1 MGIFSQEVRREFIAR
16 PDTAKGQ
23 ILFKWPDT
31 NIRKLT
37 QLTVEQD
44 ELAVFFR
51 DGRVQGT
58 IQPGRVTLD
67 SSEIPFL
74 GILVDAASGGNLF
87 RTELYF
93 ISTREFPNLPV
104 RGAIDNVFDPQTNF
118 GVGLRVFGEYSLKVV
133 EPQSL
138 IVNLVG
144 TQNLSTN
151 DKITDWM
158 REQLLKTLRTDVV
171 AHVVTNGW
179 PLLGIAAH
187 TDEIESETIA
197 QVQRNIS
204 SYGLQIVRLGNFTI
218 TLKPEDEDKL
228 KNFLKDVQYT
238 KLAGGFQQ
246 YASGAA
252 MIGAGQG
259 LAQGAVLALTL
270 VLTSPLLALAR
281 AGGGQSFG
289 GGGGFSGGGGFGG
302 GGGGF
307 GGGGLLLPFFLF
319 GGGGG
324 GFIFFLFIVF
334 ALYQAYRRMS
344 IGNPVQASNWGP
356 AYAPMGQMRSTL
368 TDDLT
373 ALQAKD
379 PNFNQQIFLDRAQ
392 AAFFALQ
399 KAWVDRNLE
408 PARLYMSDGIYHR
421 WKNQIDA
428 MISAHN

>member
-44 ELAVFFR
+44 ALACFFR
-51 DGRVQGT
+51 AGRVQGT

-93 ISTREFPNLPV
+93 ISTREFPNLPFG
-104 RGAIDNVFDPQTNF
+104 GAIDNVVDPQTNF
-118 GVGLRVFGEYSLKVV
+118 GVGLRVFGEYSLKVIDQ
-133 EPQSL
+133 QSL

-144 TQNLSTN
+144 TQTLSTN
-151 DKITDWM
+151 DEITDWM

-197 QVQRNIS
+197 QVQRNIN

-218 TLKPEDEDKL
+218 SLKPEDEDKL
-228 KNFLKDVQYT
+228 KTFLKDVQYS
-238 KLAGGFQQ
+238 KLAGGVQQ
-246 YASGAA
+246 DAGGAGR
-252 MIGAGQG
+252 IGAGQ
-259 LAQGAVLALTL
+259 LAQTVA
-270 VLTSPLLALAR
+270 
-281 AGGGQSFG
+281 AGGQIQVRCPNCHALNAENAKFCNSCGQALSPAPAPTGATVACPKCGTQNAANAKFCTNCGQSITG
-289 GGGGFSGGGGFGG
+289 GGT
-302 GGGGF
+302 
-307 GGGGLLLPFFLF
+307 P
-319 GGGGG
+319 
-324 GFIFFLFIVF
+324 
-334 ALYQAYRRMS
+334 
-344 IGNPVQASNWGP
+344 
-356 AYAPMGQMRSTL
+356 
-368 TDDLT
+368 
-373 ALQAKD
+373 
-379 PNFNQQIFLDRAQ
+379 AQ
-392 AAFFALQ
+392 A
-399 KAWVDRNLE
+399 
-408 PARLYMSDGIYHR
+408 
-421 WKNQIDA
+421 
-428 MISAHN
+428 

>member
-23 ILFKWPDT
+23 ILFKWPDA

-93 ISTREFPNLPV
+93 VSTREFPNLPFG
-104 RGAIDNVFDPQTNF
+104 GAIDNVVD
-118 GVGLRVFGEYSLKVV
+118 
-133 EPQSL
+133 PQSL

-151 DKITDWM
+151 DEITDWM

-197 QVQRNIS
+197 QVQRNIN

-259 LAQGAVLALTL
+259 LAQGPGQGGGVNPAFLGVGLGVGGVVAGQLGQTVAAGGQIQVRCPNCHALNAE
-270 VLTSPLLALAR
+270 SAKFCNSCGQALAP
-281 AGGGQSFG
+281 APAPTGATVACPKCGTQNAANGKFCTNCGQSLTGGG
-289 GGGGFSGGGGFGG
+289 
-302 GGGGF
+302 
-307 GGGGLLLPFFLF
+307 
-319 GGGGG
+319 
-324 GFIFFLFIVF
+324 
-334 ALYQAYRRMS
+334 
-344 IGNPVQASNWGP
+344 
-356 AYAPMGQMRSTL
+356 APEKS
-368 TDDLT
+368 
-373 ALQAKD
+373 
-379 PNFNQQIFLDRAQ
+379 
-392 AAFFALQ
+392 
-399 KAWVDRNLE
+399 
-408 PARLYMSDGIYHR
+408 
-421 WKNQIDA
+421 
-428 MISAHN
+428 

>member
-1 MGIFSQEVRREFIAR
+1 MIPMSSVPVPATDVVGARQVSEKRATARPRKPRKARRSTLDRDRENRRRCRGSAGCSRGRRETGLTIGFPGVWRRPPRGRTLLGPPFSCYNADWRRSAR
-16 PDTAKGQ
+16 
-23 ILFKWPDT
+23 
-31 NIRKLT
+31 IRQWRFRWVSSARKSAASLSLARIRERARFSSNGLT
-37 QLTVEQD
+37 RT
-44 ELAVFFR
+44 F
-51 DGRVQGT
+51 
-58 IQPGRVTLD
+58 
-67 SSEIPFL
+67 
-74 GILVDAASGGNLF
+74 ASGGNLF

-93 ISTREFPNLPV
+93 VSTREFPNLPFG
-104 RGAIDNVFDPQTNF
+104 GAIDNVVDPQTNF

-151 DKITDWM
+151 DEITDWM

-171 AHVVTNGW
+171 AHVVANGW

-259 LAQGAVLALTL
+259 LAQGPGQGGGVNPAFLGVGLGVGGVVAGQLGQT
-270 VLTSPLLALAR
+270 VA
-281 AGGGQSFG
+281 AGGQIQVRCPNCHALNAESAKFCNSCGQALSPAPAPTGATVACPKCGTQNAANGKFCTNCGQSLTG
-289 GGGGFSGGGGFGG
+289 GG
-302 GGGGF
+302 
-307 GGGGLLLPFFLF
+307 
-319 GGGGG
+319 
-324 GFIFFLFIVF
+324 
-334 ALYQAYRRMS
+334 
-344 IGNPVQASNWGP
+344 
-356 AYAPMGQMRSTL
+356 APEKS
-368 TDDLT
+368 
-373 ALQAKD
+373 
-379 PNFNQQIFLDRAQ
+379 
-392 AAFFALQ
+392 
-399 KAWVDRNLE
+399 
-408 PARLYMSDGIYHR
+408 
-421 WKNQIDA
+421 
-428 MISAHN
+428 

>member
-74 GILVDAASGGNLF
+74 GILVDAASSGNLF

-93 ISTREFPNLPV
+93 VSTREFPNLPFG
-104 RGAIDNVFDPQTNF
+104 GAIDNVVDPQTNF

-151 DKITDWM
+151 DEITDWM
-158 REQLLKTLRTDVV
+158 REQ
-171 AHVVTNGW
+171 
-179 PLLGIAAH
+179 LLGIAAH

-197 QVQRNIS
+197 QVQRNIN

-228 KNFLKDVQYT
+228 KTFLKDVQYT

-259 LAQGAVLALTL
+259 LAQGPGQGGGVNPAFLGVGLGVGGVVAGQLGQT
-270 VLTSPLLALAR
+270 VA
-281 AGGGQSFG
+281 AGGQIQVRCPNCHALNAESAKFCNSCGQALSPAPAPTGATVACPKCGTQNAANGKFCTNCGQSLTG
-289 GGGGFSGGGGFGG
+289 GG
-302 GGGGF
+302 
-307 GGGGLLLPFFLF
+307 
-319 GGGGG
+319 
-324 GFIFFLFIVF
+324 
-334 ALYQAYRRMS
+334 
-344 IGNPVQASNWGP
+344 
-356 AYAPMGQMRSTL
+356 APEKS
-368 TDDLT
+368 
-373 ALQAKD
+373 
-379 PNFNQQIFLDRAQ
+379 
-392 AAFFALQ
+392 
-399 KAWVDRNLE
+399 
-408 PARLYMSDGIYHR
+408 
-421 WKNQIDA
+421 
-428 MISAHN
+428 